1 MLQRNST
8 SRHLPFNCNEGLSH
22 WKVQLTAASHVFSN
36 GSNGCSLQ
44 QASWPE
50 AKKQWCCRC
59 GSNQSKV
66 QPEETSMWN
75 MMFSWMP
82 FHVIL
87 TDQFF
92 MFDAISHHYIQCTV
106 LSCYVFFCHDVC
118 GLFSESL

>member
-36 GSNGCSLQ
+36 GSNGCSVLLCNRPRGQ
-44 QASWPE
+44 RPRSNGVAG
-50 AKKQWCCRC
+50 A

-66 QPEETSMWN
+66 QPEKMSMWN

-82 FHVIL
+82 FSCHSYGPIFHV
-87 TDQFF
+87 
-92 MFDAISHHYIQCTV
+92 
-106 LSCYVFFCHDVC
+106 
-118 GLFSESL
+118 